1 MHETAMMIEFGS
13 IRINEDISAAAASI
27 ARYVGRERMRFFVTF
42 LGFVLALGVFR
53 LGTDADW
60 FTAVFFGV
68 IVGLI
73 AGVVLT
79 EAGRQSARR
88 IAHNLTQGW
97 S

>member
-1 MHETAMMIEFGS
+1 
-13 IRINEDISAAAASI
+13 
-27 ARYVGRERMRFFVTF
+27 MRFFVTF

-53 LGTDADW
+53 LSTDADW
-60 FTAVFFGV
+60 FTAVFFGA
-68 IVGLI
+68 ILGLI

-79 EAGRQSARR
+79 ETGRQSARR